1 MYSTHYMDLLM
12 QNSPWN
18 LIFFMAIPVILA
30 ETVAITELVL
40 TVAKSQNNWIRYLN
54 RCSSILGGVAFV
66 VIIAY
71 LIPTVV
77 IPLAQAGE
85 FRTWVDATA
94 IFSYL
99 AAGIPMILLACYN
112 IKHLIAKF
120 GEGRNSIRILLLAA
134 FLVLSHIAMIF
145 GMVDPG
151 IAGYSPEKPAQAEM
165 MEMHHHH

>member
-1 MYSTHYMDLLM
+1 MDLLM

-18 LIFFMAIPVILA
+18 LIFFMAIPVVLA

-40 TVAKSQNNWIRYLN
+40 SIDKNRHRWLRHLN
-54 RCSSILGGVAFV
+54 RCSSILGGLSFV

-71 LIPTVV
+71 LVPTVV
-77 IPLAQAGE
+77 IPLAKAGE

-99 AAGIPMILLACYN
+99 AAGIPMILLAIYN
-112 IKHLIAKF
+112 AKHLLPKF
-120 GEGRNSIRILLLAA
+120 GEGKNAIRILLLAA
-134 FLVLSHIAMIF
+134 FLVLSHVAMIF

-151 IAGYSPEKPAQAEM
+151 IAGYAPEKAAPT
-165 MEMHHHH
+165 MEMDHQHHL